1 MEELTIVRAQTS
13 LIEEAILLKAKTA
26 LTIILTEDQAAV
38 LCLQT
43 EATTTAATATHQEAT
58 LLAHHVQ

>member
-43 EATTTAATATHQEAT
+43 EATTTAATAIHQEAT

>member
-13 LIEEAILLKAKTA
+13 QIEEAILLKAKTA
-26 LTIILTEDQAAV
+26 LTIILIEDQAAAP
-38 LCLQT
+38 CLQT
-43 EATTTAATATHQEAT
+43 EATTTAVTAIHQEAT